1 MAVTRDYSRPF
12 GLEGPVGNNALSY
25 DRRSALGAAPTLH
38 VPALMTGGAGDL
50 KAGRSI
56 AFEEFD
62 EHGVLHSCTGLD
74 ALVRTTWHG
83 VPTLIFDNH
92 NHAFYF
98 WMEALMTGGLTPGA
112 ALIHIDQHRDTRI
125 PERDYSGS
133 TLEEA
138 FDYTNFH
145 LNVGN
150 YIVPAERCGLVGDIQ
165 FVTGEEALQDFS
177 MVDRQNKILNID
189 LDFFAPEMGY
199 IDFELASRFIQAHR
213 RTASLVTMATSP
225 FFIDQ
230 DEAIDRARFL
240 LNMGA

>member
-1 MAVTRDYSRPF
+1 
-12 GLEGPVGNNALSY
+12 
-25 DRRSALGAAPTLH
+25 
-38 VPALMTGGAGDL
+38 VPALMTGSADDL
-50 KAGRSI
+50 KLGTTL

-62 EHGVLHSCTGLD
+62 EHGVLHSCSGLD
-74 ALVRTTWHG
+74 HFVRTTWHG

-98 WMEALMTGGLTPGA
+98 WMEALNAGA
-112 ALIHIDQHRDTRI
+112 LARSATLIHIDQHRDTRI
-125 PERDYSGS
+125 PERDYSGAS
-133 TLEEA
+133 LEDA

-150 YIVPAERCGLVGDIQ
+150 YIVPAKRCGLVGEIQ
-165 FVTGEEALQDFS
+165 FVTGEEALGDFS
-177 MVDRQNKILNID
+177 VVDRPNKILNID
-189 LDFFAPEMGY
+189 LDFFAPEMSY
-199 IDFELASRFIQAHR
+199 IDLELAGRFIQAHR

-230 DEAIDRARFL
+230 EEAITRARFL